1 MDLESDFIFDTIC
14 DAVFPTLDDL
24 EPEEIK
30 NGFAVE
36 CIMDDF
42 FLHSDLANRVLEA
55 YKLNENKK
63 TH

>member
-1 MDLESDFIFDTIC
+1 M
-14 DAVFPTLDDL
+14 LDDL
-24 EPEEIK
+24 EPEELK
-30 NGFAVE
+30 NGFAVG

-63 TH
+63 TN